1 MNTLN
6 RHRRWRSQSGLSLV
20 ELLVGLSV
28 GALVLVAALSS
39 LVLTRGS
46 GAVIAD
52 SASMIAQ
59 GNHAT
64 RLIGFHLRQGG
75 AIELRPVDPAASAG
89 DRLYQ
94 FSDLYNGNNGSG
106 RVVEG
111 EEGGNAPD
119 TLTISYETRT
129 DEVTR
134 DCLGAAT
141 AAGLPRV
148 QNRFFVDNQALLC
161 QGSGGGA
168 AQAVA
173 DNVED
178 FQVRYWVQQGVAP
191 ALTLER
197 QDADAVDAAG
207 TWANVVAVE
216 ICLQMMGDIQSHPSV
231 AGASFL
237 NCNDVSTAQGGR
249 QRQVLRSTLHIR
261 NQGQ

>member
-1 MNTLN
+1 MSAPNL
-6 RHRRWRSQSGLSLV
+6 HRRWRSQSGLSLV
-20 ELLVGLSV
+20 ELLVGLTI
-28 GALVLVAALSS
+28 GAFILIAALSS

-52 SASMIAQ
+52 SATLIAQ

-75 AIELRPVDPAASAG
+75 AIEIAPVDPAAPPG
-89 DRLYQ
+89 GRLYQ
-94 FSDLYNGNNGSG
+94 FSDLFNGNDGTG

-111 EEGGNAPD
+111 DEGGSAPD
-119 TLTISYETRT
+119 ALTISYEVRSN
-129 DEVTR
+129 EVTR
-134 DCLGAAT
+134 DCLGAPT

-148 QNRFFVDNQALLC
+148 QNRFFVDGDRLQC

-168 AQAVA
+168 AQPVA

-178 FQVRYWVQQGVAP
+178 FQVWYWVQQGVAP
-191 ALTLER
+191 ALTLVRREAG
-197 QDADAVDAAG
+197 QVVAAG
-207 TWANVVAVE
+207 GWANVVAVE
-216 ICLQMMGDIQSHPSV
+216 ICLQLMGDIQGLPAV

-237 NCNDVSTAQGGR
+237 NCQDASTPQGGR